1 MHSHIRLKRA
11 RLSRGQCPD
20 IQLSHVLFDPYRF
33 GSEMNVNAKV
43 ASSLN
48 QLINEIRVKKGK
60 RTRATVE
67 DCDLRS
73 RKRGYMR
80 KLKRDIAASDK
91 ENPPREFI
99 QLQELIACRKV
110 LSPGNPQVCRNLPGR
125 DNDVPSLQ
133 RLLSYLY
140 CSGTGE
146 ARPTM
151 ERRDTGFCES
161 VFAPFWNRPGERT
174 LETHQLGPIN
184 LKLRGLNSFSFHST
198 SPVNG
203 FGSADEHFLWVA
215 SP

>member
-11 RLSRGQCPD
+11 RLSGGKCPD
-20 IQLSHVLFDPYRF
+20 NQVSRVFFDPYRF

-48 QLINEIRVKKGK
+48 QLIDEIRVKKGK

-73 RKRGYMR
+73 RKRRYMR
-80 KLKRDIAASDK
+80 KLKRDISASDK

-110 LSPGNPQVCRNLPGR
+110 LSARNPQICRYLPGR

-133 RLLSYLY
+133 RLFSYLY
-140 CSGTGE
+140 CGWTGE
-146 ARPTM
+146 GRPTM
-151 ERRDTGFCES
+151 ERRDAGLRES
-161 VFAPFWNRPGERT
+161 FFAPFWNGLSERT
-174 LETHQLGPIN
+174 LETH
-184 LKLRGLNSFSFHST
+184 
-198 SPVNG
+198 
-203 FGSADEHFLWVA
+203 
-215 SP
+215 